1 MFEVAVGI
9 LQEGFQMG
17 GHVMGS
23 VNETVVPLA
32 DLAFDVD
39 GTVVVLHDVVGS

>member
-23 VNETVVPLA
+23 VNETVVPLPTS
-32 DLAFDVD
+32 LSMSMEPLWFC
-39 GTVVVLHDVVGS
+39 TML